1 LESELGH
8 DIREDVARLAV
19 TNNWGL
25 LELKSISMTLED
37 VFLKL
42 TMREEGVAQPAA
54 GASHR
59 VVVTEDKTESPS

>member
-1 LESELGH
+1 MESELGH

-19 TNNWGL
+19 TNDWGL

-42 TMREEGVAQPAA
+42 TRHEEGVTQPADV
-54 GASHR
+54 ASDR
-59 VVVTEDKTESPS
+59 GVVNVDKAESSS

>member
-42 TMREEGVAQPAA
+42 TRHEEGLVQPADV
-54 GASHR
+54 ASDG
-59 VVVTEDKTESPS
+59 VAVNEGKTESPS